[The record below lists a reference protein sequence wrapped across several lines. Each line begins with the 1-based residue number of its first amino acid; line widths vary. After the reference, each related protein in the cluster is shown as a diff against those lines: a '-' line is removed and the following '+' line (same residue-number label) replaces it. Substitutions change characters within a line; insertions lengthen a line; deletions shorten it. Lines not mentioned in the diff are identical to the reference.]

1 MAQVIDVVVG
11 EVPFFERAK
20 AQIGAGQFV
29 DGEARF
35 NFHKHRR
42 TFVPDTTV
50 RGVAHAEEFRHVDV
64 AIEVEPIFFGESF
77 IFQVQIVVQLR
88 SETGVVTAHHVNA
101 LVPPIRDVLA
111 VFAISH

>member
-1 MAQVIDVVVG
+1 MAQIIDIVVS
-11 EVPFFERAK
+11 EVPLFERAK
-20 AQIGAGQFV
+20 AQIGAGQFI
-29 DGEARF
+29 DREARLD
-35 NFHKHRR
+35 FHKHRGA
-42 TFVPDTTV
+42 FVPDTTV

-64 AIEVEPIFFGESF
+64 AIEVEPVFFSEGF